1 MIVIKRDK
9 LEPVILS
16 RGEVDGILEDDSH
29 KTGTYILYEDLE
41 KEKMYLAF
49 KLEPVIL
56 SRGEVDGI
64 LEDDSHKTGT
74 YILYEDLEKE
84 KMYLAFKTSDKKI
97 AHYAI
102 VKMND
107 LYYFNDFP
115 FPYLESIVLYY
126 KKYKFK
132 DTKLTNQAFLEPYLR
147 TQQTKRKSSRSLISS
162 SMDDINNDNI
172 DHDKTWTYGHYK
184 SLSTRL

>member
-1 MIVIKRDK
+1 MGSGLSTTSRAAVRLTNDKCYRTDSNRNQFK
-9 LEPVILS
+9 LEAVVLS
-16 RGEVDGILEDDSH
+16 RSEVDGILEDDSH
-29 KTGTYILYEDLE
+29 KSGTYILYEDLE
-41 KEKMYLAF
+41 KEK
-49 KLEPVIL
+49 
-56 SRGEVDGI
+56 
-64 LEDDSHKTGT
+64 T
-74 YILYEDLEKE
+74 
-84 KMYLAFKTSDKKI
+84 YLAFKTVDGKI
-97 AHYAI
+97 AHYPI

-147 TQQTKRKSSRSLISS
+147 TQQAKRKSSRSLSAS
-162 SMDDINNDNI
+162 VDGLNEETFENE
-172 DHDKTWTYGHYK
+172 KTWTYGHYK

>member
-1 MIVIKRDK
+1 MCFWTSEETR

-16 RGEVDGILEDDSH
+16 RTEVDGILEDDSH
-29 KTGTYILYEDLE
+29 K
-41 KEKMYLAF
+41 
-49 KLEPVIL
+49 
-56 SRGEVDGI
+56 S
-64 LEDDSHKTGT
+64 GT

-97 AHYAI
+97 AHYPI

-147 TQQTKRKSSRSLISS
+147 TQQTKRKSSRSLTST
-162 SMDDINNDNI
+162 DNDINKESAENE
-172 DHDKTWTYGHYK
+172 KVWTYGHYK

>member
-1 MIVIKRDK
+1 MGSGLATTSRVKLTNDK
-9 LEPVILS
+9 CY
-16 RGEVDGILEDDSH
+16 RTDSNRNQ
-29 KTGTYILYEDLE
+29 
-41 KEKMYLAF
+41 F

-56 SRGEVDGI
+56 SRSEVDHI
-64 LEDDSHKTGT
+64 LDDDSHKPGT

-84 KMYLAFKTSDKKI
+84 KMYLAFKTCDGKVC
-97 AHYAI
+97 HYTI

-147 TQQTKRKSSRSLISS
+147 TLPNKRKSSRSLTSS
-162 SMDDINNDNI
+162 SDTVNCDAIGS
-172 DHDKTWTYGHYK
+172 DKTWTYGHYK
-184 SLSTRL
+184 TLSTRL

>member
-1 MIVIKRDK
+1 MGSGLSTSSRAAVKLTNDK
-9 LEPVILS
+9 CY
-16 RGEVDGILEDDSH
+16 RTDSN
-29 KTGTYILYEDLE
+29 
-41 KEKMYLAF
+41 
-49 KLEPVIL
+49 
-56 SRGEVDGI
+56 RNQ
-64 LEDDSHKTGT
+64 
-74 YILYEDLEKE
+74 
-84 KMYLAFKTSDKKI
+84 FKTSDKKI

-147 TQQTKRKSSRSLISS
+147 TQQNKRKSSRSLISS
-162 SMDDINNDNI
+162 SVDNLNNETIEN
-172 DHDKTWTYGHYK
+172 DKTWTYGHYK

>member
-1 MIVIKRDK
+1 MGSGLSTTSRAAVRLTNDKCYRTDSNRNQFK
-9 LEPVILS
+9 LEAVILS

-29 KTGTYILYEDLE
+29 KC
-41 KEKMYLAF
+41 
-49 KLEPVIL
+49 
-56 SRGEVDGI
+56 
-64 LEDDSHKTGT
+64 GT

-97 AHYAI
+97 VHYPI

-147 TQQTKRKSSRSLISS
+147 AQQTKRKSARSLTSPTNV
-162 SMDDINNDNI
+162 INDVTVNENE
-172 DHDKTWTYGHYK
+172 KTWTYGHYK

>member
-1 MIVIKRDK
+1 MAGSSPGATGNPLCSEADAGKVFRDSK
-9 LEPVILS
+9 SS
-16 RGEVDGILEDDSH
+16 RW
-29 KTGTYILYEDLE
+29 
-41 KEKMYLAF
+41 
-49 KLEPVIL
+49 
-56 SRGEVDGI
+56 
-64 LEDDSHKTGT
+64 
-74 YILYEDLEKE
+74 
-84 KMYLAFKTSDKKI
+84 TSDKKI

-162 SMDDINNDNI
+162 SMDDINNDTI
-172 DHDKTWTYGHYK
+172 EHDKTWTYGHYK

>member
-1 MIVIKRDK
+1 
-9 LEPVILS
+9 
-16 RGEVDGILEDDSH
+16 
-29 KTGTYILYEDLE
+29 
-41 KEKMYLAF
+41 
-49 KLEPVIL
+49 
-56 SRGEVDGI
+56 
-64 LEDDSHKTGT
+64 
-74 YILYEDLEKE
+74 
-84 KMYLAFKTSDKKI
+84 MYLAFKTSDKKI
-97 AHYAI
+97 AHYPI

-147 TQQTKRKSSRSLISS
+147 TQQTKRKSSRSLTST
-162 SMDDINNDNI
+162 DNDINKESVENE
-172 DHDKTWTYGHYK
+172 KVWTYGHYK

>member
-1 MIVIKRDK
+1 MGSGLSTSSRAAVKLTNDK
-9 LEPVILS
+9 CY
-16 RGEVDGILEDDSH
+16 RTDSNRNQ
-29 KTGTYILYEDLE
+29 
-41 KEKMYLAF
+41 F

-64 LEDDSHKTGT
+64 LEDDSHKVGT

-162 SMDDINNDNI
+162 SVDGLNNETIEN
-172 DHDKTWTYGHYK
+172 DKTWTYGHYK